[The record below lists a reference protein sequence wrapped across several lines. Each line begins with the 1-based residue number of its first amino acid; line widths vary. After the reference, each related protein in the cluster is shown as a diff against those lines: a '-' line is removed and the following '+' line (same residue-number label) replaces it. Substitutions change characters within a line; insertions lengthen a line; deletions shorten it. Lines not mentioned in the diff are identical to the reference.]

1 MQKPTKTSRIG
12 PLLLAL
18 LGAMLLILP
27 FFAAAAPVT
36 KEFRKEVAPKPGAIL
51 VLENLAGKVT
61 VEGKKDGPVE
71 ILATIH
77 AESGELLEQL
87 PIEVTESGGRIEVTA
102 KYPVDRHDVYRYAGE
117 GSGGSGWG
125 STSTTYLGRNVK
137 VVSGG
142 SSRGVELWADFVLRL
157 PPQVGATLQNQVG
170 VIAATNVDGPLTARS
185 GSGNVRIDGGKGQTT
200 ARSGSGDVSVRG
212 RSGPV
217 EARTGSGDVALA
229 SIGGDV
235 KVQTGSGNA
244 VLEDV
249 TGSLEAHTGS
259 GNLTLRKATGSRMT
273 ARTGSGEIS
282 LRSVS
287 GSLEAHT
294 GSGGIRGEEMV
305 VAGSLDLDT
314 GSGDVDLSGDFAG
327 LAEAR
332 VGTGSGDVSLRMA
345 KVPGMKLDLSSSSGE
360 IRLDL
365 PGTKLKAGKKFEMT
379 TGDGAARVKV
389 RTGSGDIRIAGM

>member
-1 MQKPTKTSRIG
+1 MQSSSKKSRIG

-18 LGAMLLILP
+18 LGAALLILP

-36 KEFRKEVAPKPGAIL
+36 KEFRREVAANPGAVV

-102 KYPVDRHDVYRYAGE
+102 KYPVDRYDVFRYAGE

-125 STSTTYLGRNVK
+125 STSATYLGRSVK
-137 VVSGG
+137 IVSGS

-157 PPQVGATLQNQVG
+157 PPQTGGTLQTQVG
-170 VIAATNVDGPLTARS
+170 LIVATNVDGPLTARS
-185 GSGNVRIDGGKGQTT
+185 GSGIVRIEGGAGTTT
-200 ARSGSGDVSVRG
+200 ARSGSGNVSVKG
-212 RSGPV
+212 RAGRV

-229 SIGGDV
+229 SITGDATV
-235 KVQTGSGNA
+235 HTGSGNA
-244 VLEDV
+244 VVDDV
-249 TGSLEAHTGS
+249 TGNLEAHAGS
-259 GNLTLRKATGSRMT
+259 GSLTLRKVAGGRLT
-273 ARTGSGEIS
+273 ARTGSGEIA
-282 LRSVS
+282 LRAVS

-305 VAGSLDLDT
+305 VSGALGLDT
-314 GSGDVDLSGDFAG
+314 GSGDIDLSGDFAG
-327 LAEAR
+327 LSEAR
-332 VGTGSGDVSLRMA
+332 IGTGSGDVSLRMA
-345 KVPGMKLDLSSSSGE
+345 KGPGMKLDLSSSSGE

-389 RTGSGDIRIAGM
+389 RTGSGSIRISGM